1 MKESLDGWDARIF
14 RWMDERMFG
23 WMQWKNLWTDGWE
36 NPWTDGM
43 TESWDGWMRK
53 YSDGWFKNVR
63 SQEGKGVQTRG
74 PDRSRPGVRRDGE
87 RARLAAIQPASQP
100 ARRDERERWR
110 CSEDPTQPSFR
121 CNNAVP
127 AFQDDV
133 ETGDAHLAW
142 FFFYP
147 ARAPLYESGDPLPW
161 IQ

>member
-1 MKESLDGWDARIF
+1 MFVHKR
-14 RWMDERMFG
+14 ERVCKPVG
-23 WMQWKNLWTDGWE
+23 RTGPGPASE
-36 NPWTDGM
+36 E
-43 TESWDGWMRK
+43 TESG
-53 YSDGWFKNVR
+53 
-63 SQEGKGVQTRG
+63 
-74 PDRSRPGVRRDGE
+74 
-87 RARLAAIQPASQP
+87 RALQPASQP

-110 CSEDPTQPSFR
+110 CSDDPTQPSFR